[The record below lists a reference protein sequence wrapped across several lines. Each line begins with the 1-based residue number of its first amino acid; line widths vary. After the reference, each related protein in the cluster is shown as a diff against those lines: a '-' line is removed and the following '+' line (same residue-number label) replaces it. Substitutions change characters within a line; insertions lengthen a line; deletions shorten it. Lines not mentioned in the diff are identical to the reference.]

1 MLRMHRLSAYSILL
15 VLIGSLYSCGQ
26 LSYEYSGYDISN
38 IQIARDFYGVPHIF
52 GKSDADVVY
61 GLAWS
66 HAEDDFETIQQT
78 LLAGKAMVGR
88 VFGENGA
95 AVDYFVHLLET
106 REIAA
111 NKYETDFSPPF
122 KALVKAYLAAMNDF
136 ALAYPERILLPAAFP
151 VSETDII
158 SAYILSLAQMSGADE
173 AVKKIVN
180 GTLEIPEVKDPSAG
194 SNAIAIHPALTDSG
208 EAFLAINSH
217 QPLTGP
223 VAWYEAH
230 LCSEEGWNALGG
242 LFPGGLTIFHG
253 INEHLGWAHTVNY
266 PDKLD
271 VFQLKMHP
279 SKKLHYEVDGEY
291 LVLEEKRVWLKVRLW
306 DFITVPIPKKVWKS
320 IFGPT
325 LVTDQGT
332 FSIKTGSL
340 EIITAPEQ
348 WYHMNK
354 AKNFHEFSTAMNQM
368 ALPGFNT
375 VYADK
380 YDTIFYVSNA
390 LLPVR
395 NPQHDY
401 SKTILGDSKSKL
413 WDSYYPFSALPQQ
426 INPTSGYLFNT
437 NHSPFKAT
445 DPTSQ
450 LDPTNYEPQMGYLL
464 TENNRSIRLAGL
476 LLNQEAMSYETFKAI
491 KFDKTLPDSLLYE
504 LNVNPLFKL
513 DANKYPAIAK
523 SIQALQ
529 AWDRSA
535 DANSVGAAY
544 FAYIYYFL
552 RDRTTELT
560 LDPKRTLSEEE
571 AILAIESAQT
581 FFLTAFEQFPVTL
594 GEYQKLVRGEQE
606 MPLFGLPDVIAAMR
620 SEPLNEKTRKGEQ
633 GESYIMMVRFGEGLP
648 IVETINVYG
657 ASNQQDNPHY
667 ADQMGLFARQK
678 LKPMILDKDV
688 VLKSAQRIYK
698 PKKQ

>member
-1 MLRMHRLSAYSILL
+1 MPTTKILTKL
-15 VLIGSLYSCGQ
+15 FIFLGGILFCIACQSPYL
-26 LSYEYSGYDISN
+26 ESGYDTTK
-38 IQIARDFYGVPHIF
+38 IQIARDAYGVPHIF
-52 GKSDADVVY
+52 GQSDADVVY
-61 GLAWS
+61 GLAWA

-88 VFGENGA
+88 VFGEKGA

-111 NKYETDFSPPF
+111 KKYESDFSPEF
-122 KALVKAYLAAMNDF
+122 KSLIRAYLAGINDF
-136 ALAYPERILLPAAFP
+136 ALAYPERVLLPAAFP
-151 VSETDII
+151 VSEIDII

-173 AVKKIVN
+173 AVKKIIN
-180 GTLEIPEVKDPSAG
+180 GTIDIPEVKDPAAG
-194 SNAIAIHPALTDSG
+194 SNAIAIHPSLTETG

-291 LVLEEKRVWLKVRLW
+291 LVLEEKRVWLNVRLW

-325 LVTDQGT
+325 LITEQGA

-354 AKNFHEFSTAMNQM
+354 ASNYQEFRTAMEKM

-390 LLPVR
+390 LLPIR
-395 NPQHDY
+395 NPQYDFR
-401 SKTILGDSKSKL
+401 KTILGDSKSKL
-413 WDSYYPFSALPQQ
+413 WDSYYPFKALPQQ
-426 INPTSGYLFNT
+426 INPAAGYLFNT

-445 DPTSQ
+445 DEASQ
-450 LDPTNYEPQMGYLL
+450 LNASNYDLQMGYLL
-464 TENNRSIRLAGL
+464 TDNNRSVRLASL
-476 LLNQEAMSYETFKAI
+476 LKDQQSMSYETFKTI

-504 LNVNPLFKL
+504 INVNPLFRL
-513 DANKYPAIAK
+513 NAAKYPAISK
-523 SIQALQ
+523 SIQAIQ

-552 RDRTTELT
+552 RDQTIERS

-571 AILAIESAQT
+571 AFLAIESAQN
-581 FFLTAFEQFPVTL
+581 FFLTSFEQFPVTL
-594 GEYQKLVRGEQE
+594 GDYQKLVRGSQQ
-606 MPLFGLPDVIAAMR
+606 MPLFGLPDVLAAMR
-620 SEPLNEKTRKGEQ
+620 SEPLSQTVRKGEQ

-648 IVETINVYG
+648 KVETVNAYG
-657 ASNQQDNPHY
+657 ASNQENSQHY
-667 ADQMGLFARQK
+667 TDQMGLFIRQK
-678 LKPMILDKDV
+678 LKPMTLDKAE
-688 VLKSAQRIYK
+688 VLNNAQRIYE
-698 PKKQ
+698 PKKN

>member
-1 MLRMHRLSAYSILL
+1 MLRIHPLSTYFLLL
-15 VLIGSLYSCGQ
+15 VFIGLLHSCTP
-26 LSYEYSGYDISN
+26 LSYEQSGYDTSN
-38 IQIARDFYGVPHIF
+38 IQIVRDTYGVPHIF
-52 GKSDADVVY
+52 GKTDADVAY
-61 GLAWS
+61 GLAWA

-106 REIAA
+106 RTIASS
-111 NKYETDFSPPF
+111 KYDTDFSPEF
-122 KALVKAYLAAMNDF
+122 KALVRAYLAAMNDF
-136 ALAYPERILLPAAFP
+136 ALAYPERILLPEAFP

-180 GTLEIPEVKDPSAG
+180 GTVDLPEVKDPAAG
-194 SNAIAIHPALTDSG
+194 SNAIAIHPRMTDTG
-208 EAFLAINSH
+208 EAFLAVNSH

-291 LVLEEKRVWLKVRLW
+291 LLLDEKRVWLKVKLW
-306 DFITVPIPKKVWKS
+306 DIITVPIPKKVWKS
-320 IFGPT
+320 IYGPT
-325 LVTDQGT
+325 LVTDHGV
-332 FSIKTGSL
+332 FSIKTGAL

-354 AKNFHEFSTAMNQM
+354 ARNFTEFQAAMDQM

-380 YDTIFYVSNA
+380 YDTIYYVSNA
-390 LLPVR
+390 LLPKR
-395 NPQHDY
+395 NPAFDY
-401 SKTILGDSKSKL
+401 SKTLLGDSRDKL
-413 WDSYYPFSALPQQ
+413 WDSYHPFRALPQQ
-426 INPTSGYLFNT
+426 INPASGYLFNT

-445 DPTSQ
+445 DEMSQ
-450 LDPTNYEPQMGYLL
+450 LAPSSFDPQMGYLL
-464 TENNRSIRLAGL
+464 TDNNRSVRLASL
-476 LLNQEAMSYETFKAI
+476 LKDQLSMSYETFKTI

-504 LNVNPLFKL
+504 MNVNPLFKL
-513 DANKYPAIAK
+513 KAEKFPSISK
-523 SIQALQ
+523 SIQAIQ
-529 AWDRSA
+529 SWDRTA
-535 DANSVGAAY
+535 NTNSVGAAY

-552 RDRTTELT
+552 RDRTLELN
-560 LDPKRTLSEEE
+560 LDPKRTLTEEE
-571 AILAIESAQT
+571 AVLAIESAQN
-581 FFLTAFEQFPVTL
+581 FFLTSFEQYPVTL
-594 GEYQKLVRGEQE
+594 GDYQKLVRGNQE
-606 MPLFGLPDVIAAMR
+606 MPLFGLPDVISAMR
-620 SEPLNEKTRKGEQ
+620 SEPLNEKVRKGDQ
-633 GESYIMMVRFGEGLP
+633 GESYIMMVRFGKGLP
-648 IVETINVYG
+648 QVETVNAYG
-657 ASNQQDNPHY
+657 ASNQEDSPHY
-667 ADQMGLFARQK
+667 ADQMGLFVRQK
-678 LKPMILDKDV
+678 LKPMTLDKSEV
-688 VLKSAQRIYK
+688 MKSAQRIYE